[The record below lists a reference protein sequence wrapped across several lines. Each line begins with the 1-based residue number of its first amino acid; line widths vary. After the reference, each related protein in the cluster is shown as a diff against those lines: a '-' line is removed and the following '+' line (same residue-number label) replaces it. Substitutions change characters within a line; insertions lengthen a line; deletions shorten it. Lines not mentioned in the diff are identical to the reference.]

1 MKALPPKVRFF
12 WNTESSILRRIQN
25 NFKKNNIPFEC
36 KHNEVSFI
44 EQGYTFS
51 IVYTPE
57 FHSDIPSKI
66 NLPLSI

>member
-1 MKALPPKVRFF
+1 
-12 WNTESSILRRIQN
+12 
-25 NFKKNNIPFEC
+25 FKKNNVPFEC

-44 EQGYTFS
+44 VQGYSFS

-57 FHSDIPSKI
+57 FHSNIPSKI

>member
-1 MKALPPKVRFF
+1 
-12 WNTESSILRRIQN
+12 IQN
-25 NFKKNNIPFEC
+25 NFKKNNVPFEC

-44 EQGYTFS
+44 EQGYSFS

-57 FHSDIPSKI
+57 FHSNIPKEL